1 VLVLL
6 CITGGITKCCMFLFI
21 VVPTIIFFGEK
32 KMFDQIKSWIVGIY
46 AHLCV
51 LCVLSKSLKKNE
63 DAAIDMVLTAV
74 VAAIVF
80 AISIAIVYAV
90 LGGIDYTGYDSV
102 LTGTPAENASNSLL
116 ENLATFYTL
125 GPIYIVVIA
134 AVGIIAAV
142 LMIRG
147 R

>member
-1 VLVLL
+1 
-6 CITGGITKCCMFLFI
+6 MFNR
-21 VVPTIIFFGEK
+21 
-32 KMFDQIKSWIVGIY
+32 IKSWMVGIY

-63 DAAIDMVLTAV
+63 DASIDMILTAV

-90 LGGIDYTGYDSV
+90 LGGIDYTTYDSA
-102 LTGTPAENASNSLL
+102 LTGTPAANASTSLL
-116 ENLATFYTL
+116 GNLTTFYNL

-142 LMIRG
+142 LMVR

>member
-1 VLVLL
+1 
-6 CITGGITKCCMFLFI
+6 MRSFLKDTYGDVNMI
-21 VVPTIIFFGEK
+21 
-32 KMFDQIKSWIVGIY
+32 
-46 AHLCV
+46 
-51 LCVLSKSLKKNE
+51 
-63 DAAIDMVLTAV
+63 LTAV
-74 VAAIVF
+74 IAAIVF

-90 LGGIDYTGYDSV
+90 LGGISYSTYDAS
-102 LTGTPAENASNSLL
+102 LTGTPAQNASDNLL
-116 ENLATFYTL
+116 SNLGTFYQL